1 MLAEANPAPSG
12 TVALLFTDV
21 DDCTARYEADPAAM
35 EAALRR
41 YDALLR
47 KAVGEH
53 GGFVFKAVRDAYFVA
68 FASASDAILAA
79 RGLQRSVLDEAWG
92 AVGALGVRA
101 AVHVGAVESRDG
113 DYFGRP
119 LNRVAR
125 ILGVAHGNQVL
136 ISSAAAELAGEA
148 LREGA
153 TLHDLGRHRLKDLET
168 PEQLFQLAGPGLPFE
183 FPRLRSLQTTP
194 NNLPIQP
201 TRFLGREA
209 ELTDLRAR
217 FKATHLLTLLGFGGI
232 GKTRLALQ
240 LAAESLDRFPDGVWF
255 VDFSPIVDPEVVA
268 DETVRTIGATPARD
282 QTGTDAAVAALRDS
296 EALLVF
302 DGCEHVLQSVAQL
315 ASAILRACP
324 RVRAIATT
332 RQALGIG
339 GESVYKVDVFASPP
353 PTVESARE
361 AADYPAVQL
370 FVERCSAASA
380 SFAMSDANASAVA
393 EICRSLDGIALAL
406 ELAAPKM
413 AVLSPRQLADRLG
426 ERFRLLSAGRR
437 GVLPRQQTLRA
448 LIDWSFDLLDEDER
462 AVFRR
467 LSAFAGSW
475 TLEAAGAVCQDRSID
490 AWRVFD
496 LSSALVSKSLVA
508 TEAAGEEQ
516 RFHLL
521 DSIREYGREKLN
533 AANEADV
540 VAGNAARYYAD
551 FLASLEHLVDEVDED
566 GWRAAVAP
574 EIDNI
579 RSSADW
585 TLVRGNDPQLGRTL
599 LARFAWPHAVTTA
612 REAIR
617 WFDLAAAYPE
627 PFASPLDEARF
638 HRHYARLAW
647 LVGRSIAWREDAARS
662 ALAVAR
668 ATCDPVE
675 VALALKHLGDAY
687 LDGGRH
693 AEAGAVFEEAL
704 AANDLPVHVR
714 RVILADRAINDL
726 ERGALETARAGF
738 AEVAQMEKPGS
749 VGHGIALLNLAELEF
764 ATGNFEAA
772 RDSGRVA
779 KEILERRKAA
789 PLVLLA
795 CNRAAYEMAVDELD
809 EARACL
815 REALEH
821 SRDSGQVWTI
831 TALEHHA
838 VYSGLAGQLE
848 RALLLLGHTDAHVRA
863 GGATRKS
870 TERHGHARLE
880 ALLTAAYGEA
890 EFRHRLETGA
900 ELSLEQALHV
910 ASEIHKP

>member
-1 MLAEANPAPSG
+1 MAAQANPAPDG
-12 TVALLFTDV
+12 TVAFLFTDV
-21 DDCTARYEADPAAM
+21 DDWTVRYEAHPAEM
-35 EAALRR
+35 EAALRQ

-47 KAVGEH
+47 KAVGERS
-53 GGFVFKAVRDAYFVA
+53 GYVFKAVRDAHFVA
-68 FASASDAILAA
+68 FASVSDAILAA
-79 RGLQRSVLDEAWG
+79 RTLQRLVLDADAG
-92 AVGALGVRA
+92 AAGGLGVRA
-101 AVHVGAVESRDG
+101 AIHVGAVESRDG

-125 ILGVAHGNQVL
+125 ILGAAHANQIL
-136 ISSAAAELAGEA
+136 ISSAAAELAGDA

-168 PEQLFQLAGPGLPFE
+168 PEHLFQLAVPELPVE

-194 NNLPIQP
+194 NNLPVQP

-209 ELTDLRAR
+209 ELADLRAR
-217 FKATHLLTLLGFGGI
+217 FKTTHVLTLLGFGGI

-255 VDFSPIVDPEVVA
+255 VDLSPIVDPEVVA
-268 DETVRTIGATPARD
+268 DEAARTIGATPARD
-282 QTGTDAAVAALRDS
+282 QTGTEAAIGALRDQ

-324 RVRAIATT
+324 RVRAIATS

-361 AADYPAVQL
+361 AAAYPAVQL

-380 SFAMSDANASAVA
+380 SFAMSDANAAAVA

-437 GVLPRQQTLRA
+437 AVLPRQQTLRA

-462 AVFRR
+462 TVFRR

-475 TLEAAGAVCQDRSID
+475 TLEAAGVVCQDRSID

-496 LSSALVSKSLVA
+496 LASALVAKSLVA
-508 TEAAGEEQ
+508 AEGEGEER

-521 DSIREYGREKLN
+521 DSIREYGREKLH

-540 VAGNAARYYAD
+540 VAANAARYYAD
-551 FLASLEHLVDEVDED
+551 FLAAQQPLVDAVDEE
-566 GWRAAVAP
+566 GWRAAVEP

-585 TLVRGNDPQLGRTL
+585 TLVRGKEPQLGRTL
-599 LARFAWPHAVTTA
+599 LARFEWPHAVTGA

-617 WFDLAAAYPE
+617 WYDLAAAYPE
-627 PFASPLDEARF
+627 PFASPLDEVRF

-668 ATCDPVE
+668 TTFEPTE

-693 AEAGAVFEEAL
+693 DEADAVFEEAL
-704 AANDLPVHVR
+704 GTSDLPVHVR

-726 ERGALETARAGF
+726 ERGALEVARQRF
-738 AEVAQMEKPGS
+738 ADVARMEKPGS

-772 RDSGRVA
+772 RHSGRVA
-779 KEILERRKAA
+779 KEILERLRAA

-795 CNRAAYEMAVDELD
+795 CNRAAYEMAVDELE

-815 REALEH
+815 REALDH

-838 VYSGLAGQLE
+838 VYCGLVGELE

-880 ALLTAAYGEA
+880 ELLTAAFGEA
-890 EFRHRLETGA
+890 QFRRRLGTGA
-900 ELSLEQALHV
+900 VLSLEQALHI
-910 ASEIHKP
+910 ASEIHTS